1 MIFRN
6 CYTKFHK
13 PLGEWNLRQFWNI
26 TSGVYA
32 KQRVQ
37 IMLLFVYTTS
47 RKSYLISTCRYFKL
61 SWNPT
66 VLSQLNCRNFS
77 CSSITFITSS
87 QEKQDC
93 ILPHFC
99 LFSIKRVP
107 WNCQNN
113 LSKMVS
119 LISDWWKSQ
128 ECSSSLIHMA
138 RLMIN
143 HSNHILIVIHLNFC
157 NEH

>member
-6 CYTKFHK
+6 CYT
-13 PLGEWNLRQFWNI
+13 PWGEWNLRQFWNI

-32 KQRVQ
+32 KQHVQ
-37 IMLLFVYTTS
+37 IMLLFIYTTF
-47 RKSYLISTCRYFKL
+47 RKSYLIFTCRYFKL

-66 VLSQLNCRNFS
+66 ALSQSNCRNFS
-77 CSSITFITSS
+77 CSRITFFTSS
-87 QEKQDC
+87 QEKQDR
-93 ILPHFC
+93 ILHQFC
-99 LFSIKRVP
+99 LFLIKRVP

-113 LSKMVS
+113 LSKMVI

-128 ECSSSLIHMA
+128 KCSSSLIHMA

-143 HSNHILIVIHLNFC
+143 HGNHILIVIHLYFC

>member
-1 MIFRN
+1 M
-6 CYTKFHK
+6 
-13 PLGEWNLRQFWNI
+13 RQFWNI

-32 KQRVQ
+32 KQQVQ
-37 IMLLFVYTTS
+37 IMLLFIYTTF
-47 RKSYLISTCRYFKL
+47 RKSYLIFTCRYFKL

-66 VLSQLNCRNFS
+66 DLSQSNCRNFS
-77 CSSITFITSS
+77 CSRITFFTSS
-87 QEKQDC
+87 QEKQDR
-93 ILPHFC
+93 ILHQFC
-99 LFSIKRVP
+99 LFLIKRVP

-128 ECSSSLIHMA
+128 KCSSSLIHMA

-143 HSNHILIVIHLNFC
+143 HGNHILIVIHLYFC